1 MDKVKLTVSTVI
13 GIISAKLGT
22 LALPV
27 YILLFLNM
35 ADYTTGI
42 VASYYKGEKICSR
55 KGFRGIAKKV
65 CMWLLIIVGAVT
77 DKLIIY
83 AAEFA
88 NINIGNSFA
97 VGCGVAVWLICNEI
111 ISLLENISDIGVN
124 IPEFLQGILTKIKEK
139 LKGRIQ

>member
-55 KGFRGIAKKV
+55 RGFRGIAKKV

-97 VGCGVAVWLICNEI
+97 VGCCVAVWLICNEI
-111 ISLLENISDIGVN
+111 ISLLENINDIGVN
-124 IPEFLQGILTKIKEK
+124 IPEFLQGILAKIKEK
-139 LKGRIQ
+139 LKGRTF